1 MKTRRTYQV
10 KEVAR
15 IAGVSIRTLL
25 HYDEIKLLVPRT
37 RTHAGYRL
45 YNDDDLFRLQQI
57 LIGRELGLSLEEI
70 RRSLDDPRFD
80 RRKALLA
87 QREQLRAR
95 ANQTEAMIHAV
106 DAALAMLAKWTK
118 GGRMDIKELFD
129 GFDPSEYEDEARER

>member
-37 RTHAGYRL
+37 RTRAGYRL

-80 RRKALLA
+80 RKKTLLA
-87 QREQLRAR
+87 QREELLKRAH
-95 ANQTEAMIHAV
+95 QTEAMIDAV
-106 DAALAMLAKWTK
+106 DAALAAIEGKQK
-118 GGRMDIKELFD
+118 GEGMDMKQIFN
-129 GFDPSEYEDEARER
+129 GFDPAK